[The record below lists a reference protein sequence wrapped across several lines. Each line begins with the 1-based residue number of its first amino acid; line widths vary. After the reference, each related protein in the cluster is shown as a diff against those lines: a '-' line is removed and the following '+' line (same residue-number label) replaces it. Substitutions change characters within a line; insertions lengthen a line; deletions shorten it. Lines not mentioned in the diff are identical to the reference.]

1 MVTCDM
7 ESIYPN
13 STVLSASC
21 RSVHLEYPSGGSL
34 HASATTCAST
44 SPVTLAGTG
53 GVSRF
58 FLLIVA
64 SSPFSQY
71 ELLTVCTVVGV
82 VWYAFEISDTVMYV
96 SLRLSEARRIFARN
110 IVRAGLFPFVTMSV
124 SFSLSSALSLI
135 TYFNDGIYWPPRFC
149 WGHYNMASTIMQFL
163 DLMDHYSRLQKI
175 HKSSRGTRACSSF
188 R

>member
-1 MVTCDM
+1 MLWRNAPTLLQIRLKFIFFSMVDMVTCDM

-13 STVLSASC
+13 STVLSASS

-124 SFSLSSALSLI
+124 SFPILG
-135 TYFNDGIYWPPRFC
+135 TK
-149 WGHYNMASTIMQFL
+149 L
-163 DLMDHYSRLQKI
+163 DYIFQ
-175 HKSSRGTRACSSF
+175 
-188 R
+188 